1 VSGAVSRDLTH
12 QCLCSKR
19 LRREPST
26 AKPAGQLVA
35 RVCVRRLLV
44 FVMAAVPTLVEA
56 KFDFEPSNRTE
67 LKLTKGT
74 KYRIVSK
81 VDDNW

>member
-1 VSGAVSRDLTH
+1 
-12 QCLCSKR
+12 
-19 LRREPST
+19 
-26 AKPAGQLVA
+26 
-35 RVCVRRLLV
+35 
-44 FVMAAVPTLVEA
+44 MAAVPTLVEA